1 MAQKKINDLFGTEM
15 SAEVTE
21 RASKFQMPKFLPG
34 DEAFERSTCKK
45 VVIKTVNVEAAL
57 KDQTGK
63 RDEGITSMISYLI
76 VGSTE
81 RFYEAQFLSKEEMLD
96 YLEKDYQEKL
106 NRVLTA

>member
-1 MAQKKINDLFGTEM
+1 MGQKKINDLFGTEM
-15 SAEVTE
+15 TAEINE
-21 RASKFQMPKFLPG
+21 RASKFKIPKFFPG
-34 DEAFERSTCKK
+34 DEAFERSTCER

-81 RFYEAQFLSKEEMLD
+81 RFYEAQFLSREEMLD

-106 NRVLTA
+106 NKVLTA